1 MNRSSEITGE
11 RLNRQNEKNFEKRNF
26 LYIIHAG
33 IAARLAVR
41 AE

>member
-1 MNRSSEITGE
+1 MLFVKGE
-11 RLNRQNEKNFEKRNF
+11 SFMKKILRKRNF